1 MADKPL
7 TVAVLSG
14 KGGTGKTLVS
24 VNLAAATGEATG
36 EAVYLDCD
44 VEEPNGHLFFKPE
57 KPEEEIVAVKIPQI
71 DTELCTGCRKCVE
84 FCAFHALAFVGGH
97 PILFDGV
104 CHSCGGCDLL
114 CPAGAIRET
123 DKAVGTVSSGVS
135 EQVAVH
141 TGRLNIGE
149 ASGIPIIKRLLGK
162 IPSSGKYPV
171 FIDCPPGSACA
182 VMESIRDADFCVLV
196 AESTVFG
203 AHNLAM
209 VYELVTLFHKSFG
222 AVLNK
227 CQEGENPSEAF
238 CLEHQIPILGR
249 IPFDSELGMLNS
261 EGNIAAREN
270 QRYRKLFGSLL
281 ERIRKEA
288 RYETASD
295 SQR

>member
-24 VNLAAATGEATG
+24 VNLAAAAG

-44 VEEPNGHLFFKPE
+44 VEEPNGHLFFKPAHLS
-57 KPEEEIVAVKIPQI
+57 EEAVTVHIPRI
-71 DTELCTGCRKCVE
+71 DAKRCTGCRTCVD

-97 PILFDGV
+97 PILFEEV
-104 CHSCGGCDLL
+104 CHSCGGCALV

-123 DKAVGTVSSGVS
+123 DKAVGAVSAGRS
-135 EQVAVH
+135 ERVDVR

-149 ASGIPIIKRLLGK
+149 ASGIPVIKRLLGK
-162 IPSSGKYPV
+162 LTSGGERPV

-196 AESTVFG
+196 AEPTVFG
-203 AHNLAM
+203 AHNFAM
-209 VYELVTLFHKSFG
+209 VYELVTLFGKPFG

-227 CQEGENPSEAF
+227 CQGGENPSELF
-238 CLEHQIPILGR
+238 CRQHHIPILGR
-249 IPFDSELGMLNS
+249 IAFDPELGALNS
-261 EGNIAAREN
+261 EGGIAVREN
-270 QRYRKLFGSLL
+270 QRYRTLFGALL
-281 ERIRKEA
+281 ERIKKEVRHEA
-288 RYETASD
+288 ASD

>member
-24 VNLAAATGEATG
+24 VNLAAAAG

-57 KPEEEIVAVKIPQI
+57 KPEEETVAVKIPQI
-71 DTELCTGCRKCVE
+71 DTEFCTGCRKCVE
-84 FCAFHALAFVGGH
+84 FCAFHALAVVGGH
-97 PILFDGV
+97 PILFGEV
-104 CHSCGGCDLL
+104 CHSCGGCALL
-114 CPAGAIRET
+114 CPAGAIQET
-123 DKAVGTVSSGVS
+123 DKAVGTVSSGRSGHVD
-135 EQVAVH
+135 VF

-149 ASGIPIIKRLLGK
+149 ASGIPVIKHLLGK
-162 IPSSGKYPV
+162 IPSGGERPV

-182 VMESIRDADFCVLV
+182 VMESIKDADFCVLV
-196 AESTVFG
+196 AEPTVFG

-209 VYELVTLFHKSFG
+209 VYELVTLFRKPFG
-222 AVLNK
+222 VVLNK

-238 CLEHQIPILGR
+238 CLGHQIPILGR
-249 IPFDSELGMLNS
+249 IPFDPELGALNS
-261 EGNIAAREN
+261 EGKIAAREN

-281 ERIRKEA
+281 ERIGKEA
-288 RYETASD
+288 RHEATSD

>member
-7 TVAVLSG
+7 TIAVLSG

-24 VNLAAATGEATG
+24 VNLAAAAGD
-36 EAVYLDCD
+36 AVYLDCD

-57 KPEEEIVAVKIPQI
+57 AATEEPVAVKIPQI
-71 DTELCTGCRKCVE
+71 DANFCTGCRKCVE
-84 FCAFHALAFVGGH
+84 FCAFHALAFTGNR
-97 PILFDGV
+97 PMLFDEV
-104 CHSCGGCDLL
+104 CHSCGGCALL

-123 DKAVGTVSSGVS
+123 DKAVGTVSSGISDGVD
-135 EQVAVH
+135 VY

-149 ASGIPIIKRLLGK
+149 ASGIPVIKRLLEK
-162 IPSSGKYPV
+162 IQSSGNRPV

-196 AESTVFG
+196 AEPTIFG

-209 VYELVTLFHKSFG
+209 VYELVSLFHKPFG

-227 CQEGENPSEAF
+227 CQEGENPSETF
-238 CLEHQIPILGR
+238 CLAHRIPILGR
-249 IPFDSELGMLNS
+249 ISFDAELGALS
-261 EGNIAAREN
+261 AEGGIAVREN
-270 QRYRKLFGSLL
+270 ERYRALFGSLL
-281 ERIRKEA
+281 EQIGKEA
-288 RYETASD
+288 RHEAASD